1 MDIVSFGAL
10 VEAHYRAAAR
20 RQQSEFFNTR
30 MAFHADEKGA
40 KKWIKQWDTDPQQS
54 TKRDKDL
61 LIRTL
66 GGK

>member
-10 VEAHYRAAAR
+10 VEAHARVLGR
-20 RQQSEFFNTR
+20 RQQAEFFNVR

-40 KKWIKQWDTDPQQS
+40 KKWIKQWDDRPAQS
-54 TKRDKDL
+54 AKRDKDL

-66 GGK
+66 GGT